1 MTESTQSNTPTDIQT
16 LPKPHWEPG
25 VEHLLATLN
34 PWLTQSWN
42 TRLVPGAGEPLYLPA
57 DSQSPHHRIFFAHG
71 YFNSALH
78 ELAHWCLA
86 GERRRRLEDYGY
98 WYCPDGRDAE
108 QQAAFE
114 QVEVKPQ
121 AIEWWLTL
129 ACGRVFR
136 TSLDNLSGEATD
148 SRPFRTRVQAQAVV
162 YAREGLPSRAETA
175 VALLCEAF
183 GQPRADASVFLEC
196 IPR

>member
-1 MTESTQSNTPTDIQT
+1 MTDVTQLDTQI
-16 LPKPHWEPG
+16 LPKTHWEPG
-25 VEHLLATLN
+25 VEHLLTTLN

-42 TRLVPGAGEPLYLPA
+42 TELIPGAGEPLYLPA
-57 DSQSPHHRIFFAHG
+57 DQHRPHDCIYFAHG

-98 WYCPDGRDAE
+98 WYCPDGRDAR
-108 QQAAFE
+108 QQAEFE
-114 QVEVKPQ
+114 KVEVRPQ

-129 ACGRVFR
+129 SCGRTFR
-136 TSLDNLSGEATD
+136 TSLDNLSGEPTD
-148 SRPFRTRVQAQAVV
+148 SRPFRMNVQAQALV
-162 YAREGLPSRAETA
+162 YARESLPPRAEAA

-183 GQPRADASVFLEC
+183 GQPRPNEAAFSAR
-196 IPR
+196 IPS